1 MSAKKAAVK
10 PIMEMMIIREYMRCF
25 TAIDRSPIE
34 GRGKTVVG
42 HVNDDDSDDNGDND
56 DDDND
61 AEHDNDGDAKADAKK
76 IAFPSHYLC

>member
-1 MSAKKAAVK
+1 
-10 PIMEMMIIREYMRCF
+10 MRCF

>member
-1 MSAKKAAVK
+1 
-10 PIMEMMIIREYMRCF
+10 MRCF

-42 HVNDDDSDDNGDND
+42 HVNDDDSDDNDDND

-61 AEHDNDGDAKADAKK
+61 AEHDNDGDDKADAKK
-76 IAFPSHYLC
+76 

>member
-1 MSAKKAAVK
+1 
-10 PIMEMMIIREYMRCF
+10 MRCF

-61 AEHDNDGDAKADAKK
+61 AEHDNDGDAKANEKN
-76 IAFPSHYLC
+76 